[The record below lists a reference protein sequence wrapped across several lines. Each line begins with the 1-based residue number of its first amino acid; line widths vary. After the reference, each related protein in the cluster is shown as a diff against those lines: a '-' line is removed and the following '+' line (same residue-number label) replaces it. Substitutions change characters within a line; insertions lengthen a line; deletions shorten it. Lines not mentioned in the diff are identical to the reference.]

1 MKKLFE
7 TLETLKPQF
16 IERLNTQLFV
26 YTTIGS
32 GTHESP
38 MWIQM
43 DSIWADVELKF
54 SNSQKTQIAFYIPVD
69 KETQQLIRDYRD
81 ECYNFFKYVKYM
93 HIKEVAP
100 TVWDELATGFNGAR
114 IHSFMDSYKPLYV
127 KPTVQQLINDGMI
140 TLHDVM
146 LYAREINDKVIADS
160 YVDYY
165 EDDYYDDHDPNEPRY
180 PEEEKYGDYLDDEM
194 ELSQGHIR
202 SDDPE
207 YIVASTSY
215 KLEETYIF
223 ESNEKGEVVDL
234 GEYGGLAKRWGD
246 ENWLNYYTAVDNVF
260 GEGKYRFDRRIESGI
275 SSVTHILFKRI
286 DD

>member
-7 TLETLKPQF
+7 TLEALKPLF
-16 IERLNTQLFV
+16 IEGLNTQLFV

-32 GTHESP
+32 GTSESP

-43 DSIWADVELKF
+43 DNIWADVELKF
-54 SNSQKTQIAFYIPVD
+54 VNSQKTTIAFYIPID
-69 KETQQLIRDYRD
+69 KEAQQLIRDYRD
-81 ECYNFFKYVKYM
+81 ECYDYFKYVKYM

-100 TVWDELATGFNGAR
+100 TVWAELATGFNGAR

-127 KPTVQQLINDGMI
+127 KPTVQQLIDEGMI
-140 TLHDVM
+140 TSMDV
-146 LYAREINDKVIADS
+146 LEYAQQFMDG
-160 YVDYY
+160 VDAYDD
-165 EDDYYDDHDPNEPRY
+165 EQIDDYFEYDPTMSEY
-180 PEEEKYGDYLDDEM
+180 PEEERYTDE
-194 ELSQGHIR
+194 EVHLAQGHIR

-215 KLEETYIF
+215 KVEETYIF

-246 ENWLNYYTAVDNVF
+246 DNWINYYTAVDNVF
-260 GEGKYRFDRRIESGI
+260 GEDKYEFVRRIESGK
-275 SSVTHILFKRI
+275 SGVTHILFKRI